1 MVVGTTTSVV
11 VCFLIS
17 GFVMEKPEYG
27 PFKVKVAFIA
37 GTVMDFGLISA
48 LLFSEGIIVFVY
60 INDEDNA

>member
-1 MVVGTTTSVV
+1 
-11 VCFLIS
+11 
-17 GFVMEKPEYG
+17 MEKPEYG